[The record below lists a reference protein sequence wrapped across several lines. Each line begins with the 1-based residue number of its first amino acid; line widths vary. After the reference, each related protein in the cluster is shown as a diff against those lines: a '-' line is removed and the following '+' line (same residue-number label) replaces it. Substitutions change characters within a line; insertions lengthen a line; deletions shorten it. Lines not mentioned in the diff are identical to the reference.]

1 MKALSSAFFV
11 LFFFISFGIYAQS
24 YNPPQEGVNENSLR
38 PVHPSDIMF
47 RKGIWRRIDLREKQ
61 NKGFFSDQNQISK
74 IIVDAVKRGDV
85 KPYLND
91 SLTTRISIE
100 QFTEKLQL
108 PNTGGG
114 GDDAGLGDEFGGGF
128 GDEGDKKEEVVT
140 SNEFFAK
147 DIVLMDLREDLV
159 FDKQRSRMYFDIQAV
174 GLIIPGDNPALLAAG
189 GVDREICW
197 VSYKEL
203 VMNVF
208 SKDKT
213 AIWYNRQNSA
223 EHRSLTDA
231 FELRLFGSKIYKVSN
246 PDNKRIE
253 DIYGADKTGIL
264 ATYWKE
270 AELMEYEHNLWE
282 Y

>member
-1 MKALSSAFFV
+1 MKALFSAFVV
-11 LFFFISFGIYAQS
+11 LLFGLSLGLNAQS

-47 RKGIWRRIDLREKQ
+47 KKGVWRRIDLREKQ

-74 IIVDAVKRGDV
+74 IIIDAVKRGDV

-91 SLTTRISIE
+91 SLMTRISIE
-100 QFTEKLQL
+100 EFTEKLQL

-114 GDDAGLGDEFGGGF
+114 GDEGGGSEDFGGF
-128 GDEGDKKEEVVT
+128 GDAPDT
-140 SNEFFAK
+140 TQQAASSNEFFAK
-147 DIVLMDLREDLV
+147 DIVLMDLREDLI

-174 GLIIPGDNPALLAAG
+174 GLIIPGDNPLMMAAG
-189 GVDREICW
+189 GVDREVCW

-203 VMNVF
+203 VANVF
-208 SKDKT
+208 SKDRT
-213 AIWYNRQNSA
+213 AIWYNAQNSA

-246 PDNKRIE
+246 PDNKLIQ

>member
-1 MKALSSAFFV
+1 MKALFSAFVV
-11 LFFFISFGIYAQS
+11 LLFGLSLGLNAQS

-47 RKGIWRRIDLREKQ
+47 KKGVWRRIDLREKQ

-74 IIVDAVKRGDV
+74 IIIDAVKRGDV

-91 SLTTRISIE
+91 SLMTRISIE
-100 QFTEKLQL
+100 EFTEKLQL

-114 GDDAGLGDEFGGGF
+114 GDEGGGSEDFGGF
-128 GDEGDKKEEVVT
+128 GDAPDTTQET
-140 SNEFFAK
+140 ASSNEFFAK
-147 DIVLMDLREDLV
+147 DIVLMDLREDLI

-174 GLIIPGDNPALLAAG
+174 GLIIPGDNPLMMAAG
-189 GVDREICW
+189 GVDRPVCW

-203 VMNVF
+203 VANVF

-213 AIWYNRQNSA
+213 AIWYNAQNSA

-246 PDNKRIE
+246 PDNKQIQ